1 MSPLLLLLLCVPLL
15 DCFPDGLVTGSCQ
28 NMVPSHGGTGQ
39 GSAAPY
45 TVTADQGSYSAGSQV
60 TVTVRATSGSFTGFL
75 LQARPVGQNSPVG
88 SFTTVSSGTQL
99 LTCGGVTNSAV
110 SHTSKSSKT
119 SIQARWTAPSSGNL
133 ANIEF
138 RVTVVKSYSVYWT
151 QLKSAAVSYSGSSG
165 SGSSS
170 SSGSLVSSAGCGS
183 SKICFSQPSNCDPS
197 SSSSCFF
204 MSVIMAPDSAV
215 QLEMFGVSPGYVSIG
230 FSDDQQMGN
239 DDVYICGQ
247 DSTGALKVQHAYTTG
262 RTAPNVL
269 TLGDVSNINTSL
281 VNGAISCKFTTRNSI
296 TTQRSSAGSQYYL
309 MFAYGPSSGGQIQY
323 HTDKMVIC
331 NAVNNP
337 PGGTEQYVHLR
348 LDAAGCLMLI
358 AWMTTGSIGMVLARF
373 FKSVTKGTSCL
384 GKDLWFVAH
393 VFLMLLTV
401 AATIIAFILA
411 FVSAMDWSGGAH
423 PVLGCL
429 VMILSFL
436 QPLVAFF
443 RCAPQDHWRFLFN
456 WSHALNA
463 AAIKVLAVAA
473 IFTGLQ
479 LISGSS
485 DSWLVKVMGGFVA
498 WEALMFLLQDLN
510 MRWKQKGTEVHTEV
524 VLLVLFSM
532 GNAVFLVS
540 LLVGIGNL

>member
-1 MSPLLLLLLCVPLL
+1 AFGRPMSLLLLLLLIWVPQLE
-15 DCFPDGLVTGSCQ
+15 CFSNGLVTGSCQ
-28 NMVPSHGGTGQ
+28 NMVPIHRGTGQ
-39 GSAAPY
+39 NTSAPY
-45 TVTADQGSYSAGSQV
+45 NVTANLSSYSLGSQV
-60 TVTVRATSGSFTGFL
+60 TVTVQATSGFFTGFL
-75 LQARPVGQNSPVG
+75 LQARPAGQNSSVG
-88 SFTTVSSGTQL
+88 SFTTVSNGTQL
-99 LTCGGVTNSAV
+99 LTCNGVTNSAV
-110 SHTSKSSKT
+110 SHTSGANKT

-133 ANIEF
+133 TDIEF
-138 RVTVVKSYSVYWT
+138 RVTVVKKYSIYWI
-151 QLKSAAVSYSGSSG
+151 QLKSATVSY

-170 SSGSLVSSAGCGS
+170 SSGSSVSGTSAGCGS

-239 DDVYICGQ
+239 DDVYICGK
-247 DSTGALKVQHAYTTG
+247 DSRGAIKVQHAYSTG
-262 RTAPNVL
+262 RTDPTVL

-309 MFAYGPSSGGQIQY
+309 MFAYGPSSGPIR
-323 HTDKMVIC
+323 I
-331 NAVNNP
+331 AVNNP

-348 LDAAGCLMLI
+348 LAAAGCLMLI

-373 FKSVTKGTSCL
+373 FKSVTRGTSCL

-429 VMILSFL
+429 VMILSFF

-443 RCAPQDHWRFLFN
+443 RCAPQHHWRILFN
-456 WSHALNA
+456 WSHTLNA
-463 AAIKVLAVAA
+463 AAIKGLAVAA

-498 WEALMFLLQDLN
+498 WEALMFLLHDLN
-510 MRWKQKGTEVHTEV
+510 MRWKQKGTEMWIEIV
-524 VLLVLFSM
+524 VLVLFTI
-532 GNAVFLVS
+532 GNIAFLVS